1 MQAFFSFFKHIAKK
15 RKYIYN
21 KDILTGGMP
30 MSNSYSVKLSTVVAE
45 HADLR
50 VIHAAGNYEEKLIQ
64 TADLNR
70 PGLQLIGYF
79 DYFDPSRIQVFGKSE
94 ITFLKEKSSL
104 SRLSCFGELMGRGC
118 PAVVIAHDEEILPE
132 CLEMAEKYDVT
143 VLATEVDTSEFY
155 AQLIGTLRRHLAP
168 RETVHG
174 VLVEVHGEGMLI
186 TGDSGVGKS
195 ETALELIKRGHRL
208 IADDAVEILRTS
220 RSTLE
225 GRAPEIIRNFME
237 LRGVGVVDIQNLYGI
252 GAVKPET
259 RIDMVAALELWDEKK
274 HYDRLGIDTHT
285 TEFLGVE
292 VPIVT
297 IPVRPGRNLAV
308 ILELSAMNNR
318 QKKAGYNAAAALA
331 ARIDENA
338 DNYIKFSGATL

>member
-1 MQAFFSFFKHIAKK
+1 
-15 RKYIYN
+15 
-21 KDILTGGMP
+21 
-30 MSNSYSVKLSTVVAE
+30 MSNPYSVKLSTVVSE
-45 HADLR
+45 HRDLR
-50 VIHAAGNYEEKLIQ
+50 VVYAASDYDSKLIQ

-70 PGLQLIGYF
+70 PGLQLIGFF
-79 DYFDPSRIQVFGKSE
+79 DYYDPSRIQIFGKAE
-94 ITFLKEKSSL
+94 ITFLVGKTRP
-104 SRLSCFGELMGRGC
+104 SRLSTFGELMSRGC
-118 PAVVIAHDEEILPE
+118 PAILIAHDEEILPE

-143 VLATEVDTSEFY
+143 VLATEVDTSEIY

-237 LRGVGVVDIQNLYGI
+237 LRGIGVVDIQNLYGI

-259 RIDMVAALELWDEKK
+259 RIDMVVSLELWDDKK
-274 HYDRLGIDTHT
+274 HYDRLGIDTHS
-285 TEFLGVE
+285 TEILGVE
-292 VPIVT
+292 LPIVT

-318 QKKAGYNAAAALA
+318 QKKAGYNAAEVLA
-331 ARIDENA
+331 SRVDANVDSFIN
-338 DNYIKFSGATL
+338 FSGVEF